1 MSCSCRSKKSAMV
14 CVVKALS
21 CHGML
26 IVAVRPSL
34 RKMIV
39 LFQSSVVLLERQEE
53 LEYDEDGEL
62 LPLSVDG
69 GVL

>member
-1 MSCSCRSKKSAMV
+1 
-14 CVVKALS
+14 
-21 CHGML
+21 
-26 IVAVRPSL
+26 
-34 RKMIV
+34 MIV